1 VFDWPKAAVRVLAVA
16 VLLVAPAL
24 AAKAALG
31 AALELWVGG
40 ARSGGVGTAFFWG
53 FLAGA
58 VAASLAWDAA
68 ERSGLAGLIND
79 FLKGKQKK

>member
-1 VFDWPKAAVRVLAVA
+1 VFDWPKAAARALAVA
-16 VLLVAPAL
+16 VLLIAPAL

-40 ARSGGVGTAFFWG
+40 ARSGSAGTVFFWG

-58 VAASLAWDAA
+58 AAASLAWDAA
-68 ERSGLAGLIND
+68 EQSGLVGLIND
-79 FLKGKQKK
+79 FLKGGRKT